1 MSNGIDIKL
10 RIPYNGVYALGP
22 GKADLLEAIMNS
34 GSISAAAKSMGMSYK
49 RAWDLVDTMN
59 NSFKESLV
67 ATATGGSHGGG
78 AQVTAFGKNVLAHY
92 RHIQQLANEAT
103 RQEAQALCDLLR

>member
-1 MSNGIDIKL
+1 MNSAYVKI

-22 GKADLLEAIMNS
+22 GKADILEAIQQL

-59 NSFKESLV
+59 RSFIEPLV
-67 ATATGGSHGGG
+67 ATATGGNRGG
-78 AQVTAFGKNVLAHY
+78 AEVTEFGLQILNVYRQMQQKANAAINDELEGLHKLLKN
-92 RHIQQLANEAT
+92 Q
-103 RQEAQALCDLLR
+103 